1 MKILIIDNTHPI
13 LIENLIKN
21 GFEITHKDDLQREDL
36 LEIIPDY
43 EALVVRS
50 KVEIDK
56 EIIDR
61 AVKLKC
67 IARVGAGLDAIDLDY
82 AKEKNIKVLNSP
94 EGNRDAVAEHAL
106 GMLLALFNKL
116 IIADSQVRNS
126 LWLREENRGLEIKGK
141 TIGIIGYGNMGQ
153 AFAKRLQ
160 GFDARVIA
168 YDKYK
173 KDYGNEYAKQV
184 ELEDIF
190 KEADILSLHIPL
202 TQETNYMV
210 EDTFL
215 SKFSKPIYIIN
226 TARGKV
232 VKTKDLLL
240 ALREKRVLGACLD
253 VLEFEAFSSELSQ
266 GDKTPEELKELFS
279 LQNVVLS
286 PHVAGWSVESH
297 YKLAYFLSEK
307 IITTLKYS

>member
-13 LIENLIKN
+13 LNEKLIEA
-21 GFEITHKDDLQREDL
+21 GFEIYQIDYLSREEL
-36 LEIIPDY
+36 LDIIGDY
-43 EALVVRS
+43 NALVVRS
-50 KVEIDK
+50 KVEIDR
-56 EIIDR
+56 EVIDR
-61 AVKLKC
+61 ASKLIC
-67 IARVGAGLDAIDLDY
+67 IARVGAGLDAIDLEY
-82 AKEKNIKVLNSP
+82 AREKNIKILNSP

-106 GMLLALFNKL
+106 GMLLALFNNL

-126 LWLREENRGLEIKGK
+126 LWLREQNRGLEIKGK

-173 KDYGNEYAKQV
+173 VDYGNEYAKQV

-190 KEADILSLHIPL
+190 KESDILSLHIPL

-210 EDTFL
+210 DNNFL
-215 SKFSKPIYIIN
+215 SKFSKPIYLIN

-253 VLEFEAFSSELSQ
+253 VLEFEAFSSELSKS
-266 GDKTPEELKELFS
+266 DNNPEELKELFL

-307 IITTLKYS
+307 IITTLNHS